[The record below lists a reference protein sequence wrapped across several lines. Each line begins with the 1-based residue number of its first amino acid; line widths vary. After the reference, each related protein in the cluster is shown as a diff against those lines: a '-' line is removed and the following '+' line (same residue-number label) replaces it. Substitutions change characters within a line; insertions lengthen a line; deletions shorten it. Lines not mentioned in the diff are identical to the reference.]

1 MTPSP
6 SPPPADPVGPPVGS
20 APGPLALDPDRLRA
34 SWADVARYGDQV
46 PLFFYSSLFL
56 AHPSVRDM
64 FPLAMAGQRDK
75 LVAALAQVIT
85 HVDDLASVVPVLQQL
100 GRDHR
105 RFAVIADHY
114 PAVGAA
120 LLSTLA
126 HFLGDSWDDQLAG
139 QWATAYELVA
149 RVMLDAADA
158 AVDQPPWYDA
168 TVSDFERRTASVAVL
183 RITPAVPIPYRAGQS
198 LAMECFARPRLWRYY
213 SPATLPAPDGSFEMH
228 VRAVA
233 GGPVSTGIVQG
244 TRVGDPVRFGAPV
257 GDALTLDNSPHRD
270 LVMIA
275 GGTGLAPMKSLLH
288 ELDAVGDH
296 RHVQLFWGGRR
307 HVDLYDL
314 PAIERIANR
323 RGVRFVACLSEDRSR
338 GFARQGTA
346 VEVALA
352 EADVADH
359 DIYVCGS
366 PAMVDGTRTA
376 LAAAGV
382 ASARVHYERFGH
394 QELLAH
400 ERP

>member
-6 SPPPADPVGPPVGS
+6 QPAEPV
-20 APGPLALDPDRLRA
+20 ALDTTRLRS
-34 SWADVARYGDQV
+34 SWAEVARYGDQV

-64 FPLAMAGQRDK
+64 FPVGMAGQRDK
-75 LVAALAQVIT
+75 LVAALGLVVTRA
-85 HVDDLASVVPVLQQL
+85 DDLASVVPVLQQL

-114 PAVGAA
+114 PAVGEA
-120 LLSTLA
+120 LLATLA
-126 HFLGDSWDDQLAG
+126 HFLGDGWDEHLAAH
-139 QWATAYELVA
+139 WTAAYELVA

-168 TVSDFERRTASVAVL
+168 TVTGLERRTASVAVL
-183 RITPAVPIPYRAGQS
+183 RVTPATPIPYAAGQS
-198 LAMECFARPRLWRYY
+198 LATETSARPRLWRYY
-213 SPATLPAPDGSFEMH
+213 SPATLPAPDGSFELH

-244 TRVGDPVRFGAPV
+244 ARVGDPFRFGAPV
-257 GDALTLDNSPHRD
+257 GDALTLRTSSGLD

-275 GGTGLAPMKSLLH
+275 GGTGLAPLKCLLH
-288 ELDAVGDH
+288 ELDATGDL
-296 RHVQLFWGGRR
+296 RHAQLFWGVRR

-314 PAIERIANR
+314 PAVERLAGR
-323 RGVRFVACLSEDRSR
+323 RGVRFVACVSDDPRP
-338 GFARQGTA
+338 GFARRGTA

-352 EADVADH
+352 EADPADH
-359 DIYVCGS
+359 DVYVCGS
-366 PAMVDGTRTA
+366 PAMVDGTRAA
-376 LAAAGV
+376 LTAAGV
-382 ASARVHYERFGH
+382 PPGRVHYERFGH
-394 QELLAH
+394 EELLAH